1 MSRRAFCRS
10 VSASLSLC
18 LTATAA
24 HAANYTRSYLV
35 NNVLLPTTSSETTSY
50 AIDVDGDGHPDNNF
64 GQLFA
69 ALAAQGF
76 DISGSM
82 QAATASGS
90 IVHLVG
96 LRSTDALFKNDPAA
110 QANWCIGVPTATP
123 PKFDG
128 TDNVSCPD
136 TSGFFVAA
144 LSGGNFTSPS
154 PFSTPN
160 PVSMDVALHTGLSNV
175 QLTVLN
181 ARLSF
186 TINSAGKISFGQIN
200 GSIRHVDMVNIFL
213 PGVDVACNT
222 SIQSDPSSDFSMGCK
237 NIFDTGCSGHPE
249 YSADGQIEL
258 CEVTENALINALIS
272 PDVQVADGGI
282 LVDANSI
289 GFRFTAIPN
298 DRVFANGFDL

>member
-1 MSRRAFCRS
+1 MSRRSFCRS
-10 VSASLSLC
+10 VSASLLLSF
-18 LTATAA
+18 TATAA

-35 NNVLLPTTSSETTSY
+35 NDFLLPTTASETNSY
-50 AIDVDGDGHPDNNF
+50 AIDVDGDGRPDNNL
-64 GQLFA
+64 GQLFT
-69 ALAAQGF
+69 ALTTQGF

-110 QANWCIGVPTATP
+110 QATWCIGVPTATP
-123 PKFDG
+123 PVFDG
-128 TDNVSCPD
+128 TDNVSCAD

-154 PFSTPN
+154 PFSAPN
-160 PVSMDVALHTGLSNV
+160 PVSVDVALDTGISNV

-186 TINSAGKISFGQIN
+186 TINTAGDISVGQIN
-200 GSIRHVDMVNIFL
+200 GSIRHDDLVNIFL
-213 PGVDVACNT
+213 PGVDATCNT
-222 SIQSDPSSDFSMGCK
+222 SIQSDPSSELSTGCK
-237 NIFDTGCSGHPE
+237 NVFDTGCSGHPE

-258 CEVTENALINALIS
+258 CEVTENAIINALLH
-272 PDVQVADGGI
+272 PDVQVADGGTF
-282 LVDANSI
+282 VGANSI
-289 GFRFTAIPN
+289 GFRFTAIAN